1 MLGGVLARSQVP
13 LHRSFE
19 DPLAILC
26 ALAFAKA
33 ARAEEQTTTVRV
45 IGISDP
51 SRVER
56 CALLQK
62 GHAILLLN
70 ANLFPEGTSE
80 PA

>member
-1 MLGGVLARSQVP
+1 VLGGVLARSQVP

-26 ALAFAKA
+26 ALAFATA
-33 ARAEEQTTTVRV
+33 ARAEAQASTV
-45 IGISDP
+45 
-51 SRVER
+51 RVER

-70 ANLFPEGTSE
+70 AKFFPEGTSE